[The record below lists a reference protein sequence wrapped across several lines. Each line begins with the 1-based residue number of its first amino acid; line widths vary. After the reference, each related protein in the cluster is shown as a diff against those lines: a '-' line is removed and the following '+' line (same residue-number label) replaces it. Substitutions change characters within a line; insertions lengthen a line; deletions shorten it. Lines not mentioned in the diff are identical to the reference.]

1 MEKVEAAT
9 ARPASPLT
17 ERQEARRRRILRAS
31 AQLAGR
37 GGFDAVQMREVA
49 ESSQVALG
57 TLYRYFP
64 SKIHLLVA
72 TMQDQLEHMHGTLR
86 KRPPAGETP
95 GERVAET
102 LMRAFRALQRE
113 PHLADAMV
121 RALTFADRSVS
132 PEVDQVSRQTTAI
145 ILDAMGREH
154 PTPAQL
160 SAVRVIEHTWHSA
173 LITWLSGRAS
183 IAQVKV
189 DIETVCR
196 LIDLTD
202 PETPHDA
209 PRLAGLPGALRPPR
223 PGGHGGAPRPS
234 RPRRHPRR
242 RRLPGPPGRHDP
254 PGLPRRHRRT
264 GPRLAPPRHGHLPP
278 RPGRRPRPGWAR
290 GRREFPILPPDSKA
304 TDPAWVPVRDTN
316 PGNLPSRI
324 AEATGSP
331 EFITVS
337 LDEHRLCAVSEE
349 EYDYWVVRHT
359 FGSGAPVAEV

>member
-1 MEKVEAAT
+1 MPADAKVEART
-9 ARPASPLT
+9 ARPSSPPPSAPLT
-17 ERQEARRRRILRAS
+17 ERQEARRRRILHAS
-31 AQLAGR
+31 AQLAAR

-64 SKIHLLVA
+64 SKVHLLVA

-86 KRPPAGETP
+86 KKPPTGETAA
-95 GERVAET
+95 ERVAET

-145 ILDAMGREH
+145 ILDSMGLGEPGSGH
-154 PTPAQL
+154 PTPEQL

-183 IAQVKV
+183 IAQVKI

-202 PETPHDA
+202 PTEK
-209 PRLAGLPGALRPPR
+209 
-223 PGGHGGAPRPS
+223 
-234 RPRRHPRR
+234 
-242 RRLPGPPGRHDP
+242 GP
-254 PGLPRRHRRT
+254 
-264 GPRLAPPRHGHLPP
+264 
-278 RPGRRPRPGWAR
+278 
-290 GRREFPILPPDSKA
+290 
-304 TDPAWVPVRDTN
+304 
-316 PGNLPSRI
+316 
-324 AEATGSP
+324 
-331 EFITVS
+331 
-337 LDEHRLCAVSEE
+337 
-349 EYDYWVVRHT
+349 
-359 FGSGAPVAEV
+359 

>member
-1 MEKVEAAT
+1 MPADAKVEAHT
-9 ARPASPLT
+9 ARPSSPSGSTSGSASRPGAVSGSGVTSGSGSLPAALPPSAPLT
-17 ERQEARRRRILRAS
+17 ERQEARRRRILHAS
-31 AQLAGR
+31 AQLASR

-64 SKIHLLVA
+64 SKVHLLVA

-86 KRPPAGETP
+86 KKPPTGETAA
-95 GERVAET
+95 ERVAET

-145 ILDAMGREH
+145 ILDSMGLGDPGQGH
-154 PTPAQL
+154 PTPEQL

-183 IAQVKV
+183 IAQVKI

-202 PETPHDA
+202 PSGEGGS
-209 PRLAGLPGALRPPR
+209 AG
-223 PGGHGGAPRPS
+223 
-234 RPRRHPRR
+234 
-242 RRLPGPPGRHDP
+242 
-254 PGLPRRHRRT
+254 
-264 GPRLAPPRHGHLPP
+264 
-278 RPGRRPRPGWAR
+278 
-290 GRREFPILPPDSKA
+290 
-304 TDPAWVPVRDTN
+304 
-316 PGNLPSRI
+316 
-324 AEATGSP
+324 
-331 EFITVS
+331 
-337 LDEHRLCAVSEE
+337 
-349 EYDYWVVRHT
+349 
-359 FGSGAPVAEV
+359 

>member
-1 MEKVEAAT
+1 MSADAKVEART
-9 ARPASPLT
+9 ARPSSPPAALPPSAPLT
-17 ERQEARRRRILRAS
+17 ERQEARRRRILHAS
-31 AQLAGR
+31 AQLASR

-86 KRPPAGETP
+86 KKPPTGETAAQ
-95 GERVAET
+95 RVAET

-145 ILDAMGREH
+145 ILDAMGLDERGH
-154 PTPAQL
+154 DRPTPEQL

-183 IAQVKV
+183 IAQVKI

-196 LIDLTD
+196 LIDLTNPSD
-202 PETPHDA
+202 P
-209 PRLAGLPGALRPPR
+209 
-223 PGGHGGAPRPS
+223 
-234 RPRRHPRR
+234 
-242 RRLPGPPGRHDP
+242 
-254 PGLPRRHRRT
+254 
-264 GPRLAPPRHGHLPP
+264 
-278 RPGRRPRPGWAR
+278 
-290 GRREFPILPPDSKA
+290 
-304 TDPAWVPVRDTN
+304 TDPT
-316 PGNLPSRI
+316 
-324 AEATGSP
+324 
-331 EFITVS
+331 
-337 LDEHRLCAVSEE
+337 DE
-349 EYDYWVVRHT
+349 D
-359 FGSGAPVAEV
+359 

>member
-1 MEKVEAAT
+1 MSADAKVEAPEAPT
-9 ARPASPLT
+9 ARPSSPSPSAPLT
-17 ERQEARRRRILRAS
+17 ERQEARRRRILHAS
-31 AQLAGR
+31 AQLASR

-64 SKIHLLVA
+64 SKVHLLVA

-86 KRPPAGETP
+86 KKPPTGDTAA
-95 GERVAET
+95 ERVAET

-145 ILDAMGREH
+145 ILDSMGFGEGEGEGGGAGESGRGR
-154 PTPAQL
+154 PTPEQL

-183 IAQVKV
+183 IAQVKI

-202 PETPHDA
+202 P
-209 PRLAGLPGALRPPR
+209 
-223 PGGHGGAPRPS
+223 
-234 RPRRHPRR
+234 
-242 RRLPGPPGRHDP
+242 
-254 PGLPRRHRRT
+254 
-264 GPRLAPPRHGHLPP
+264 
-278 RPGRRPRPGWAR
+278 AR
-290 GRREFPILPPDSKA
+290 
-304 TDPAWVPVRDTN
+304 N
-316 PGNLPSRI
+316 
-324 AEATGSP
+324 
-331 EFITVS
+331 
-337 LDEHRLCAVSEE
+337 
-349 EYDYWVVRHT
+349 
-359 FGSGAPVAEV
+359 